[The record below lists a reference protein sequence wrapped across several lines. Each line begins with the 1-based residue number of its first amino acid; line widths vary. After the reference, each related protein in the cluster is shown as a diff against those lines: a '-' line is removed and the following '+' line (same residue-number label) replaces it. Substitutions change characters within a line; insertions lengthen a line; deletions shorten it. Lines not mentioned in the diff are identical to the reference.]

1 MNEALAMERARGVS
15 RALSEVVGKHMRV
28 EVSGRAGCC
37 HKSTDAETR
46 RVEVTGVIWKSCQPL
61 ITSVP
66 SANPANVVSSI
77 EQTGGT
83 PSMAK

>member
-1 MNEALAMERARGVS
+1 MNESLAMERARGVS
-15 RALSEVVGKHMRV
+15 RALSEVVGKQMRV

-46 RVEVTGVIWKSCQPL
+46 RVEVTGVILKPCQPS

-66 SANPANVVSSI
+66 SVKPANVVSSI
-77 EQTGGT
+77 AHKGGT

>member
-1 MNEALAMERARGVS
+1 MNKALAMERARGVS
-15 RALSEVVGKHMRV
+15 RALSEVVGKQMRI

-46 RVEVTGVIWKSCQPL
+46 RVEVTGVIWKPCQPL
-61 ITSVP
+61 IMSVP
-66 SANPANVVSSI
+66 SVKPTNMVSPI
-77 EQTGGT
+77 EHKGGT

>member
-28 EVSGRAGCC
+28 EVTGRAGCC
-37 HKSTDAETR
+37 HKSTDADTR
-46 RVEVTGVIWKSCQPL
+46 RVEVTGVMLKPCQPS

-66 SANPANVVSSI
+66 SVKPENGVSSI
-77 EQTGGT
+77 EHTGGT
-83 PSMAK
+83 PSMAQ